1 VQRQEEEEEEELL
14 QAKPDLQRQEE
25 EPVMM
30 KPDEKAGMFNANEIE
45 KRIDSAK
52 GNGQPLSSDVKKPM
66 EQAFGSDFND
76 VKIHTDTEADT
87 LNRQL
92 NAKAFTTGT
101 DIFFRDGEYN
111 PDFDGGKKLIAHE
124 LTHVVQQTGRRT
136 GKESD
141 NIRSETEKDKSNR
154 YKTRDK

>member
-1 VQRQEEEEEEELL
+1 
-14 QAKPDLQRQEE
+14 
-25 EPVMM
+25 
-30 KPDEKAGMFNANEIE
+30 
-45 KRIDSAK
+45 
-52 GNGQPLSSDVKKPM
+52 M